1 MRPNIAPLIFHDLNA
16 KGFYDQHQRL
26 IHSRLYS
33 GILEPKE
40 SLSLLQ
46 EGIVFKHKGNA
57 DFGVILSHDV
67 DHLYIQRSDRGFT
80 HRGGM
85 KSALQ
90 LLAHEAQRK
99 FSKRAAPIRER
110 ASDYDIR
117 RLLDWE
123 LKNNIPASYYFLSLQ
138 PGEEDF
144 NYQLAEVQDILNGV
158 LQSNGE
164 VGLHGGHT
172 STKEGNVLLKEKKD
186 LEAAAQIKANGFR
199 SHYLK
204 WKPEATEGFLEDAG
218 FLYDTSWGS
227 AQQPGFIKGFST
239 PHPVWNVR
247 EGRYCNWVEIPL
259 IAMDCSFFDYMK
271 LSYESA
277 WDLFIQ
283 LVDSVKQ
290 TRGVLTILW
299 HNSYH
304 KHLSFYWSMLAYLQ
318 DQNAYFGTSEDF
330 AHQALDTGFIDQLKQ
345 YYDQRIA

>member
-1 MRPNIAPLIFHDLNA
+1 MRSEIAPLIFHDLNS
-16 KGFYDQHQRL
+16 KGLFDQHQRL

-33 GILEPKE
+33 NALNPSE
-40 SLSLLQ
+40 SLTLLH
-46 EGIVFKHKGNA
+46 EGIIFKHKGNA

-67 DHLYIQRSDRGFT
+67 DHLYIQKAARTFK
-80 HRGGM
+80 HRGGI

-90 LLAHEAQRK
+90 LLVYEAQQK
-99 FSKRAAPIRER
+99 FNKMQAPIRER

-117 RLLDWE
+117 TLLDWE
-123 LKNNIPASYYFLSLQ
+123 IKNNIPASYYFLSLH
-138 PGEEDF
+138 PGSEDF
-144 NYQLAEVQDILNGV
+144 NYHLSEVEDILNGV
-158 LQSNGE
+158 IQSKGE
-164 VGLHGGHT
+164 VGLHGGHE
-172 STKEGNVLLKEKKD
+172 STKDGAVLLMEKSD
-186 LEAAAQIKANGFR
+186 LEVAAQLKVSGFR

-204 WKPEATEGFLEDAG
+204 WKPEATEVYLEKAG

-239 PHPVWNVR
+239 PHPVWNTI
-247 EGRYCNWVEIPL
+247 ENRYYTWVEIPL

-271 LSYESA
+271 LSSESA

-283 LVDSVKQ
+283 LVDSVKK

-304 KHLSFYWSMLAYLQ
+304 KHLSFYWRMLEYLQ
-318 DQNAYFGTSEDF
+318 NQNAYFGTGEEF
-330 AHQALDTGFIDQLKQ
+330 AHQALETGFIDQLKQ